1 MARGPA
7 FFKNGP
13 MWGKRI
19 MSALAICLAVATPG
33 QAQTR
38 DEVLPAAI
46 EAFRGGDSQRALAL
60 ADGLVAAN
68 PRDIDAL
75 LLKSEI
81 LFAMGRSRSA
91 RDAATAAYN
100 ASNIPGARFASGMRV
115 AEILASEG
123 NYPLS
128 QFWLRRAGN
137 YAQNDAQ
144 LQQAVGAYRNVRA
157 ANPWRF
163 TFSGGVAPNSNINN
177 GSAETTME
185 IFGLPFVLS
194 PTARALSGY
203 TAEAQGKLEYRV
215 FQTQRSQTVVGI
227 EAAGRMNWLDAKSQA
242 AAPTV
247 NGHDYDFYSLALTAR
262 HTQIVGDGI
271 RLEFSGRGGRNW
283 YGGTKLSDFFG
294 AGTAVT
300 FPLFEGRDALT
311 FSARADRSL
320 LVQGG
325 LVPETVA
332 TVGAAYAHQLA
343 WGDTVIGRVNYTR
356 TWSAGAAQV
365 YTLPS
370 VGLDYRFSRP
380 IAGAYLEIG
389 GNYGY
394 KTYDFSPFSTTGRQD
409 RILSG
414 HVSAEFRN
422 LSYMGFSPVVT
433 VEAKRSWSNVPLY
446 SQTSFTGGLSFQSR
460 F

>member
-1 MARGPA
+1 
-7 FFKNGP
+7 

-19 MSALAICLAVATPG
+19 MSALAICLALGATA
-33 QAQTR
+33 QAQSR
-38 DEVLPAAI
+38 DEVLPAAV
-46 EAFRGGDSQRALAL
+46 EALKAGDSTRALAL
-60 ADGLVAAN
+60 SDSLIAAN

-81 LFAMGRSRSA
+81 HFAMGQSRSA
-91 RDAATAAYN
+91 REAATAAFT
-100 ASNIPGARFASGMRV
+100 ASDIPAARYASGMRI
-115 AEILASEG
+115 AELHALDG

-128 QFWLRRAGN
+128 QFWLRQAGN
-137 YAQNDAQ
+137 YAANDEQ
-144 LQQAVGAYRNVRA
+144 LQRAVAAYRNVRA
-157 ANPWRF
+157 RNPWRF

-177 GSAETTME
+177 GSSETTME

-203 TAEAQGKLEYRV
+203 TAEAQAKLDYRI
-215 FQTQRSQTVVGI
+215 FQTERSQTTVGI
-227 EAAGRMNWLDAKSQA
+227 EAAGRMNWLDRASAA

-247 NGHDYDFYSLALTAR
+247 SGHDYDFYSLALTAT
-262 HTQIVGDGI
+262 HQQIVGNGI
-271 RLEFSGRGGRNW
+271 RLEFSGRAGRNW
-283 YGGTKLSDFFG
+283 YGGAKLSDFFG

-300 FPLFEGRDALT
+300 FPLFDGRDALT

-332 TVGAAYAHQLA
+332 TIGAAYAHKLA

-356 TWSAGAAQV
+356 SWSAGASQV

-370 VGLDYRFSRP
+370 AGIDYRFSRP
-380 IAGAYLEIG
+380 ILGAYLEVG

-394 KTYDFSPFSTTGRQD
+394 KSYNFSPFSTTGRQD

-422 LSYMGFSPVVT
+422 FSYMGFSPVVT
-433 VEAKRSWSNVPLY
+433 MEAKRSWSNVPLY

>member
-1 MARGPA
+1 
-7 FFKNGP
+7 

-19 MSALAICLAVATPG
+19 MSALAICLALGATA
-33 QAQTR
+33 QAQSR
-38 DEVLPAAI
+38 DEVLPAAV
-46 EAFRGGDSQRALAL
+46 EALKSGDSTRALAL
-60 ADGLVAAN
+60 ADSLIAAN

-81 LFAMGRSRSA
+81 HFAMGQSRSA
-91 RDAATAAYN
+91 REAATAAFT
-100 ASNIPGARFASGMRV
+100 ASDIPAARYASGMRI
-115 AEILASEG
+115 AELHALDG

-128 QFWLRRAGN
+128 QFWLRQAGN
-137 YAQNDAQ
+137 YAANDEQ
-144 LQQAVGAYRNVRA
+144 LQRAVTAYRNVHAR
-157 ANPWRF
+157 NPWRF
-163 TFSGGVAPNSNINN
+163 SFSGGIAPNSNINN
-177 GSAETTME
+177 GSSENTIA
-185 IFGLPFVLS
+185 IDVFGSGRPLVFVLS

-203 TAEAQGKLEYRV
+203 TAEARAKLEYRV
-215 FQTQRSQTVVGI
+215 FQTAQSQTMIGV
-227 EAAGRMNWLDAKSQA
+227 EADGRMNWLDRASAA

-247 NGHDYDFYSLALTAR
+247 SGHDYDFYSVAATAT
-262 HTQIVGDGI
+262 HQQIVGNGI
-271 RLEFSGRGGRNW
+271 RLEFSGRAGRNW
-283 YGGTKLSDFFG
+283 YGGAKLSDFFG
-294 AGTAVT
+294 AGAAAT
-300 FPLFEGRDALT
+300 FPVFEGRDALT
-311 FSARADRSL
+311 FTARADRSL

-332 TVGAAYAHQLA
+332 TIGAAYAHQLA

-356 TWSAGAAQV
+356 SWSASAGQV

-380 IAGAYLEIG
+380 IAGAYLEVG
-389 GNYGY
+389 ANYGY
-394 KTYDFSPFSTTGRQD
+394 KNYNFSPLSATGRQD

-422 LSYMGFSPVVT
+422 FSYMGFSPVVT
-433 VEAKRSWSNVPLY
+433 MEAKRSWSNVPLY